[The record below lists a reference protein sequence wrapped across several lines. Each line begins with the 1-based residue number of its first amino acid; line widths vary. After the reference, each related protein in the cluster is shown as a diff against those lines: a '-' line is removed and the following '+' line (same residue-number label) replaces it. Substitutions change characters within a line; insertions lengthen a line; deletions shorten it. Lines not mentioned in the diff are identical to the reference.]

1 MTPYIFCEPCAGSA
15 AVSYGLL
22 GCKPPISY
30 MGSKSG
36 YLIPIMEALGLSRLS
51 PPAAFVLGEPGPWAA
66 VHAALGGATG
76 CSAEDV
82 AGWLHV
88 LSLCV
93 AKNGKMSGYSH
104 VNGEGHD
111 FVSRDGKQ
119 QHWTATSPE
128 SNGRRLDALP
138 HPAAP
143 IIADIIRSWKD
154 EEPRA
159 LWERLKAKGWPS
171 LLLPE
176 GSEGRW
182 LGPQSVEEVA
192 GWLLGIRWSF
202 SEKGPEKGYGGP
214 GCEVR
219 TAPGGWTTEGRDKA
233 LSIDRFSSLVGST
246 PPFPPLAV
254 WQGTAETMPM
264 PSDLS
269 RWVIYVDPPY
279 SNTTGYPHGDLSR
292 AEVLRLALD
301 WSARGARVA
310 ISEAEPLPLEG
321 WHHVQIDHA
330 RRGQARTFSKQ
341 KHEWLTMN
349 YPPHHWPGKQE
360 GLFGGGG

>member
-51 PPAAFVLGEPGPWAA
+51 PPAACVLGEPGPWAA

-82 AGWLHV
+82 AGWLAFQIREHHGGGSYAPPV
-88 LSLCV
+88 RWNND
-93 AKNGKMSGYSH
+93 K
-104 VNGEGHD
+104 
-111 FVSRDGKQ
+111 RDGKNGYEQ
-119 QHWTATSPE
+119 RRYLPE
-128 SNGRRLDALP
+128 EPAPQVAALP

-143 IIADIIRSWKD
+143 IIAEIIRSWKD

-176 GSEGRW
+176 GSGGRW

-192 GWLLGIRWSF
+192 GWVLTGSWCYKQADHDS
-202 SEKGPEKGYGGP
+202 GGP
-214 GCEVR
+214 IL
-219 TAPGGWTTEGRDKA
+219 PGDRRQDTSAVAVAVGR
-233 LSIDRFSSLVGST
+233 V
-246 PPFPPLAV
+246 PVFPSLAV
-254 WQGTAETMPM
+254 WQGTAETMPL

-279 SNTTGYPHGDLSR
+279 CNTTGYPHGDLSR

-330 RRGQARTFSKQ
+330 RRGQKRTFSRQ
-341 KHEWLTMN
+341 QGEFLTMN
-349 YPPHHWPGKQE
+349 FPPHHRPGKQE
-360 GLFGGGG
+360 GLFGGAR

>member
-36 YLIPIMEALGLSRLS
+36 YVIPIMEALGLSRLS
-51 PPAAFVLGEPGPWAA
+51 PPAACVLGEPGPWAA

-82 AGWLHV
+82 AGYLAYCV
-88 LSLCV
+88 RTRLGGGGFRRAGGTGSGGLCY
-93 AKNGKMSGYSH
+93 NT
-104 VNGEGHD
+104 E
-111 FVSRDGKQ
+111 
-119 QHWTATSPE
+119 SPAPTI
-128 SNGRRLDALP
+128 DALP

-143 IIADIIRSWKD
+143 IIAEIIRSWKD

-192 GWLLGIRWSF
+192 GFLAACLCSYKSDTKHGYNAGRMEHG
-202 SEKGPEKGYGGP
+202 EKPSGAHHYPVTIGGM
-214 GCEVR
+214 GER
-219 TAPGGWTTEGRDKA
+219 AAD
-233 LSIDRFSSLVGST
+233 IQ
-246 PPFPPLAV
+246 PFPLLAV
-254 WQGTAETMPM
+254 WQGTAETMPL

-269 RWVIYVDPPY
+269 RWVMYMDGPY
-279 SNTTGYPHGDLSR
+279 HGDGSRKITGYPHGTFSR
-292 AEVLRLALD
+292 EQQIAFAA
-301 WSARGARVA
+301 SCHARGARFS
-310 ISEAEPLPLEG
+310 ISECVGLAAEMEAATG
-321 WHHVQIDHA
+321 SRWWNVDISGE
-330 RRGQARTFSKQ
+330 RRGQKRTMSVQ
-341 KHEWLTMN
+341 QHEWLTMN
-349 YPPHHWPGKQE
+349 FPPHHWPGKQE
-360 GLFGGGG
+360 GLWKESR